1 MFKLSGIAI
10 GLTLIF
16 ISGSLHAQQCTVP
29 NTITNGQVADATEVM
44 DNFNAVAAC
53 VDETRDNAVTH
64 EGTPNAGEIAVFD
77 SATGIT
83 SGNLTGD
90 VTTSGSTT
98 TSLSATGVAPGTY
111 TNATITVDAK
121 GRVTFAD
128 SGALSGGAGGGGG
141 SALATKYTVITP
153 GDNFIDVKLD
163 SDDGYAYRVLV
174 KGTVD
179 ADSRINLR
187 LSDDNGQTFFS
198 DAGYYK
204 SYTAGATSA
213 IDLTTGRTMDINRN
227 TIVSFTI
234 AGMNVAAT
242 EQVALTGTL
251 FGVDTGTAARPRV
264 VGGHINGVIEA
275 RDYNAFRIY
284 ATAGTLNNFAV
295 FVERVY

>member
-1 MFKLSGIAI
+1 MLKFGGVAVCLGFIAMAWPA
-10 GLTLIF
+10 
-16 ISGSLHAQQCTVP
+16 SAQQCVVP
-29 NTITNGQVADATEVM
+29 NTIANGQVADATEVM
-44 DNFNAVAAC
+44 DNFNAIAGC
-53 VDETRDNAVTH
+53 VDDIRDNAVTH

-90 VTTSGSTT
+90 VTTSGSTAT
-98 TSLSATGVAPGTY
+98 TLIATGVTPGTY
-111 TNATITVDAK
+111 TNATVTVDEK

-128 SGALSGGAGGGGG
+128 SGAIGGGGG
-141 SALATKYTVITP
+141 SGALATKYTVVTP

-163 SDDGYAYRVLV
+163 ADDGYAYRVLV

-179 ADSRINLR
+179 SDARINFR
-187 LSDDNGQTFFS
+187 LSDDNGQTFF
-198 DAGYYK
+198 DAAGYYK
-204 SYTAGATSA
+204 SYTAGSASA

-227 TIVSFTI
+227 TIVSFI
-234 AGMNVAAT
+234 VAGMNVAAT

-251 FGVDTGTAARPRV
+251 FGVDTGTTNRPRV
-264 VGGHINGVIEA
+264 VGGHINGISEA

-284 ATAGTLNNFAV
+284 TTGGTMDNFAV